1 MQNTAL
7 YDPRYM
13 EKYNC
18 VDCTSGGTSGTSV
31 RASGNQKAGRV
42 PPLSRAHKS
51 GLPST
56 DGGGGGG
63 DERSSRQR
71 RKGRAKSDKASKKL
85 KAYRD
90 IVKHLVTTVE
100 RAEGRRAERE
110 EEARTRRPGMSL
122 HKSASTGAFMS
133 PALRYQLGTADREL
147 YQDQSNF
154 LTSPAKSAFLTRSGR
169 IRPMTQMSRTRTPTV
184 AQTGDRWQGMLRGSQ
199 RIGKND
205 RLLPS
210 LKAPAQLGRRPKD
223 PVQNQLMSDPYSGV

>member
-18 VDCTSGGTSGTSV
+18 VDCTSGGTSGVKTSG
-31 RASGNQKAGRV
+31 SQKVGRV

-56 DGGGGGG
+56 GGGGGGG

-71 RKGRAKSDKASKKL
+71 RKGGTAKSDKASKKL

-133 PALRYQLGTADREL
+133 PALRYQLGRADREL

-154 LTSPAKSAFLTRSGR
+154 LTSPAQSAFLTRSGR

-210 LKAPAQLGRRPKD
+210 LMAPAQLGRRPQD
-223 PVQNQLMSDPYSGV
+223 PVHNQLMSDPYRGV